1 MKEFTLHAEQWL
13 PRPIDE
19 VFPFFAKAANLETLT
34 PPFLKFHILTPEP
47 VEMRVGAL
55 IDYRISVHGLPIR
68 WRTEIVAWDPPHRF
82 IDVQLKGPYRL
93 WHHTHTFAEKDGGTL
108 CTDDVRYHPIGGTL
122 INTFFV
128 RRDIETIFA
137 YRTQRLKELFG

>member
-1 MKEFTLHAEQWL
+1 MKEFHLHAEQWL
-13 PRPIDE
+13 PRPIGE

-34 PPFLKFHILTPEP
+34 PPFLNFHVLTPEP

-55 IDYRISVHGLPIR
+55 IDYRIHVHGFPIR
-68 WRTEIVAWDPPHRF
+68 WRTEIVDWEPPHRF

-93 WHHTHTFAEKDGGTL
+93 WHHTHTFTEKDGGTH
-108 CTDDVRYHPIGGTL
+108 CTDDVRYHPLGGT
-122 INTFFV
+122 IVNTLFV

-137 YRTQRLKELFG
+137 YRRQRLDELFS